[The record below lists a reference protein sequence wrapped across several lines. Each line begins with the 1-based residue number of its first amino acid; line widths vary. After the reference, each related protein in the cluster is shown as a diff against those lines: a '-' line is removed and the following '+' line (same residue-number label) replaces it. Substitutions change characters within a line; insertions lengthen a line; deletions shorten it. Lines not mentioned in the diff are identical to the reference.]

1 MEFEQN
7 FANWVSCLSMV
18 RFDVGCKSMDKLY
31 SKVAACEKKDTSS
44 NIFESV
50 NDLVYKYTRL
60 KYLNVIKWPL
70 FDGHTY
76 SKKESKAARDFFAEY
91 VIDMRDKEN
100 KEIWKKM
107 VKLRK

>member
-1 MEFEQN
+1 MKFVIRRLVVVIL
-7 FANWVSCLSMV
+7 FL
-18 RFDVGCKSMDKLY
+18 L
-31 SKVAACEKKDTSS
+31 VAIW
-44 NIFESV
+44 IFNCAPEY
-50 NDLVYKYTRL
+50 DLVYKYTRL

-100 KEIWKKM
+100 KEIWEKM
-107 VKLRK
+107 AKLRK